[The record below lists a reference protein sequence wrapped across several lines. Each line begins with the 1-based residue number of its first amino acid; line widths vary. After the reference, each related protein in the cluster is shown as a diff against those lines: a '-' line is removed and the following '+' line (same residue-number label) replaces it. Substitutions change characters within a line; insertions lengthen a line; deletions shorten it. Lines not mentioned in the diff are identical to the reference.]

1 MKPMKLSVKT
11 GIGTLLA
18 GLVLTVSAQ
27 AQTLPETTPD
37 QVDLDGAHLK
47 LADELIE
54 EAIRDEQT
62 PGAAF
67 MVIRNGMVAHREFF
81 GKLSY
86 EDNAPE
92 VDETTIYDLASIT
105 KPVATATSAMHL
117 ADHGKISL
125 RDAISDFIEDFEA
138 NHPEDEDGPTP
149 RIIHLMTHT
158 SGLPAYADVDELEEE
173 FAGPSPDGFINHVCQ
188 VQHDGVTGDDFIY
201 SCPGFVTLQRVIE
214 NVSGQSLADYAA
226 ENIFEPLDMHS
237 TGYQPEET
245 ERVAPTEKEG
255 DEYLVGTVHD
265 PIARRLMDG
274 ISGNAGLFS
283 NLDDLGRYAAM
294 MLNHGELDGERILS
308 PAAVDKM
315 TRIPK
320 GFETHG
326 RTPGWDMH
334 SPFSTNMGDLS
345 SGSTYGH
352 TGYTGTSM
360 YIDPDNDLAVI
371 LLTNRVHPDDNTNVV
386 RLRRH
391 VANVVGASVR

>member
-1 MKPMKLSVKT
+1 MKLSVNF
-11 GIGTLLA
+11 GIVISLA
-18 GLVLTVSAQ
+18 GFILAVSAQ
-27 AQTLPETTPD
+27 AQTLPETTPE
-37 QVDLDGAHLK
+37 QVDLDGEHLK

-67 MVIRNGMVAHREFF
+67 MVIRNGLVAHREFF

-86 EDNAPE
+86 EENAPA

-117 ADHGKISL
+117 ADRGKISL
-125 RDAISDFIEDFEA
+125 RDAVSDYIESFEVDR
-138 NHPEDEDGPTP
+138 PDDEDGPTP
-149 RIIHLMTHT
+149 RVIHLMTHS

-173 FAGPSPDGFINHVCQ
+173 FAGPSPDGFIDYVCQ

-237 TGYQPEET
+237 TVYQPEESD
-245 ERVAPTEKEG
+245 RIAPTEKEG
-255 DEYLVGTVHD
+255 DEYLVGKVHD

-283 NLDDLGRYAAM
+283 TLDDLGRYAAM
-294 MLNHGELDGERILS
+294 KLNNGKLDGERILS

-315 TRIPK
+315 TRVPHDL
-320 GFETHG
+320 ESHG

-345 SGSTYGH
+345 SEATYGH

-360 YIDPDNDLAVI
+360 YIDPESDLAVI
-371 LLTNRVHPDDNTNVV
+371 LLTNSVHPDDSSSVI